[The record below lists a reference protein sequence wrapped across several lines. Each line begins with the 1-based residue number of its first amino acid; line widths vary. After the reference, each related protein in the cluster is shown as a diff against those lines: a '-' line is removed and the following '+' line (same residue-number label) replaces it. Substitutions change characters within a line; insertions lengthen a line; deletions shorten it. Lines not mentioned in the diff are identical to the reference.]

1 MLSGLSK
8 QNKINEIS
16 SVQKADSELPS
27 RVRGN
32 EKIFVFLKC
41 LVKSLPLVYKALF
54 PRVAS

>member
-32 EKIFVFLKC
+32 EKIFLVFFKMFGE
-41 LVKSLPLVYKALF
+41 KF
-54 PRVAS
+54 ASCV